1 MVAAFRLTLDDVV
14 DQGGNWHGP
23 LCGLDGVDGLLF
35 VVERHDGEDVV
46 TESWLDRAIV
56 SFDVHSSAEEEAEE
70 EEGEEDDDDEE

>member
-70 EEGEEDDDDEE
+70 EGEEDDDDEE